1 MNKFYLI
8 VVMGI
13 IAIYG
18 LGVIMGMQ
26 ITQHF
31 IYQYQD
37 LIMRCLLTK

>member
-8 VVMGI
+8 IVMGI
-13 IAIYG
+13 LIIYG
-18 LGVIMGMQ
+18 LGIMLGMQ

-37 LIMRCLLTK
+37 MIYKYCLK